1 MDRGHA
7 GAVER
12 IRVRWLGRAVR
23 ITPMP
28 CRAADPLRL
37 ETWGAARKA
46 GLLAELCGVPVE
58 IVGPEGVISS
68 EA

>member
-1 MDRGHA
+1 
-7 GAVER
+7 
-12 IRVRWLGRAVR
+12 VR

-46 GLLAELCGVPVE
+46 GLLAGLCGVPVE